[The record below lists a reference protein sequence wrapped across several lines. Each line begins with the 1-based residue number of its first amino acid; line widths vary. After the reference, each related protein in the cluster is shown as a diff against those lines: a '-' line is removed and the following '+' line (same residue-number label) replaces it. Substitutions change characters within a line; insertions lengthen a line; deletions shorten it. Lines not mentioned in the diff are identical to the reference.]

1 MKKKKRRRTNRCC
14 LDLNHHSLAQV
25 LDSIRYDKNDV
36 SHRGAKGLIFMF
48 RGSVLASLTFLEDE
62 GVDLTLLS

>member
-1 MKKKKRRRTNRCC
+1 MMKKKRRTNRCC

-48 RGSVLASLTFLEDE
+48 VEVSAEFLPFWKMKES
-62 GVDLTLLS
+62 T